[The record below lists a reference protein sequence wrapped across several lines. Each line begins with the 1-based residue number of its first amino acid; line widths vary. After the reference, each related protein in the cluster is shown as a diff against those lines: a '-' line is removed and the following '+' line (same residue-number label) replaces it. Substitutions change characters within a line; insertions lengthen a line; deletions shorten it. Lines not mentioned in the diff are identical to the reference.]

1 MNSLEEFDWAEWRV
15 SIMVRYFSCRCW
27 RRRTCN
33 HYCEDE
39 KTWHEAACANHQAHS
54 IRGLGPEKRLI
65 GTTKAMMK
73 MVVSI
78 RDELDELL
86 RSHHTRRGKPILVSI
101 LYVYVLTTLL
111 SGIHLGQT

>member
-1 MNSLEEFDWAEWRV
+1 L
-15 SIMVRYFSCRCW
+15 
-27 RRRTCN
+27 
-33 HYCEDE
+33 
-39 KTWHEAACANHQAHS
+39 
-54 IRGLGPEKRLI
+54 GLEKRLI
-65 GTTKAMMK
+65 GKTKAMMK

-111 SGIHLGQT
+111 SGIHFGQT